1 MIRILIVD
9 DHHQFRAQLRVLLES
24 MEEWEVCGEAQNGV
38 EGVEKHCY
46 MQPHV
51 TVMDSNI
58 PDLNGLLASRE
69 ILRKCPDATILLLT
83 VFASPQLAIRSKR
96 EGIKGFCSKTAVDC
110 IPVAIQSLLR
120 GETYFPESFTAQAG
134 D

>member
-9 DHHQFRAQLRVLLES
+9 DHHQFRAQLRAMLES
-24 MEEWEVCGEAQNGV
+24 MEEWDVCAEAQNGV
-38 EGVEKHCY
+38 EAVEKHRY
-46 MQPHV
+46 IQPHV
-51 TVMDSNI
+51 TVMDFNM

-83 VFASPQLAIRSKR
+83 VFASPQLAIRARR
-96 EGIKGFCSKTAVDC
+96 EGIKGMCSKIAADC
-110 IPVAIQSLLR
+110 IPLAIQSLLR
-120 GETYFPESFTAQAG
+120 GGTYFPESFAAQAG